1 LAYSVA
7 VSSPV
12 LKYLLSIVM
21 LSINFFFS
29 NKINKNKYIPL
40 KRIPTPSSAGGE
52 GGEGQ
57 KDTCELDGPFSRD
70 LKENNSH

>member
-1 LAYSVA
+1 MHSVA
-7 VSSPV
+7 VSPPV
-12 LKYLLSIVM
+12 LKYLLSIIM
-21 LSINFFFS
+21 LSIIFFS

-40 KRIPTPSSAGGE
+40 KGIPTPSSAGG
-52 GGEGQ
+52 GGGREGQ